1 MEDNYRKA
9 LPLHCSADLE
19 VVKHSSRIYKLSD
32 ARKRFQFKFG
42 RLRNALETLSI
53 EFGRV
58 LETRGR

>member
-1 MEDNYRKA
+1 MGAIVWRLDRK
-9 LPLHCSADLE
+9 
-19 VVKHSSRIYKLSD
+19 KSD

-42 RLRNALETLSI
+42 GLRNALETLSI